1 MRNVVFAVVLL
12 AVAGFVASAP
22 ALAGGGHGHSH
33 SHVSV
38 GVGFGFGY
46 PGFGYPYWGGPWGP
60 WGYPYYYPAPV
71 VVQQPVT
78 YIEQNPQAAPASANA
93 GWWYYCDQSRG
104 YYPYV
109 RECPTGWQRVPPT
122 PSK

>member
-1 MRNVVFAVVLL
+1 MRNVVFAAVLF
-12 AVAGFVASAP
+12 AVAGVVATTEP
-22 ALAGGGHGHSH
+22 AMAHGR

-46 PGFGYPYWGGPWGP
+46 PYWGGPWG
-60 WGYPYYYPAPV
+60 YPPPYYYYPAPI

-78 YIEQNPQAAPASANA
+78 YVEQNPQAVSAPAADA

-109 RECPTGWQRVPPT
+109 RECPGGWQRVPPT

>member
-1 MRNVVFAVVLL
+1 MRNAVFVAVLL
-12 AVAGFVASAP
+12 AVAGVIVSEP
-22 ALAGGGHGHSH
+22 AFAHGRAR
-33 SHVSV
+33 VSV
-38 GVGFGFGY
+38 GVGFGY
-46 PGFGYPYWGGPWGP
+46 GYPYWGSPWGPWGP
-60 WGYPYYYPAPV
+60 WGYYPYPYYGAPTV

-78 YIEQNPQAAPASANA
+78 YIEQNPQAVSTPAANT

>member
-1 MRNVVFAVVLL
+1 MRTAAFVAVLL
-12 AVAGFVASAP
+12 AVAGVVASEP
-22 ALAGGGHGHSH
+22 ALAGGRGHGHRH
-33 SHVSV
+33 SHVSI
-38 GVGFGFGY
+38 GVGF
-46 PGFGYPYWGGPWGP
+46 GFGYPYWGGPWGP
-60 WGYPYYYPAPV
+60 WGYPYPYYSAPTV

-78 YIEQNPQAAPASANA
+78 YVEQNPQATSAPAADA
-93 GWWYYCDQSRG
+93 GWWYYCDQSKG

>member
-1 MRNVVFAVVLL
+1 MRNVVFAAVLL
-12 AVAGFVASAP
+12 AVAGLVASEP
-22 ALAGGGHGHSH
+22 ALAHGRSR
-33 SHVSV
+33 VSV

-46 PGFGYPYWGGPWGP
+46 PYWGGPW
-60 WGYPYYYPAPV
+60 WAYPPPYYYYPAPV

-78 YIEQNPQAAPASANA
+78 YVEQNPQAVSTPAANA

-109 RECPTGWQRVPPT
+109 RECPGGWQRVPPT

>member
-1 MRNVVFAVVLL
+1 MRNVVFAAVLL
-12 AVAGFVASAP
+12 AVAGLVASEP
-22 ALAGGGHGHSH
+22 ALAHGRSR
-33 SHVSV
+33 VSV
-38 GVGFGFGY
+38 GVGF
-46 PGFGYPYWGGPWGP
+46 GFGYPYWGGPWGP
-60 WGYPYYYPAPV
+60 WGYYPYPYYGAPTV

-78 YIEQNPQAAPASANA
+78 YIEQNPQVAPAPANA

-109 RECPTGWQRVPPT
+109 RECPGGWQRVPPT

>member
-1 MRNVVFAVVLL
+1 MRKVVFAAVL
-12 AVAGFVASAP
+12 VAIAGVIASEP
-22 ALAGGGHGHSH
+22 ALARHGGTR
-33 SHVSV
+33 VTV
-38 GVGFGFGY
+38 GVGFGY
-46 PGFGYPYWGGPWGP
+46 GYPYWGSPWGPWGP
-60 WGYPYYYPAPV
+60 WGYYPYPYYAAPTV

-78 YIEQNPQAAPASANA
+78 YIEQNPQAPSTPAANA

>member
-1 MRNVVFAVVLL
+1 MRNAVFVAVLL
-12 AVAGFVASAP
+12 AVAGVVASAP

-46 PGFGYPYWGGPWGP
+46 PYWGGPWGP
-60 WGYPYYYPAPV
+60 WGYPYPYYGAPTV

-78 YIEQNPQAAPASANA
+78 YVEQNPPVTSAPAADA

-109 RECPTGWQRVPPT
+109 RECPGGWQRVPPT